1 MFSDQQLNHFRTFGF
16 VRLRQLLDSKEM
28 ERITE
33 LTNRTL
39 AAEPARPDVYPGHVH
54 VAPFMEKVPEL
65 ALLPEDERFYA
76 AAEQLRGAGFVW
88 GGSEANRGSF
98 NATNSHSW
106 HCDRIGQI
114 HLNYTRLKIM
124 IYL

>member
-1 MFSDQQLNHFRTFGF
+1 MLSDQQLNHFRTFGF

-39 AAEPARPDVYPGHVH
+39 EAEPARPMPIPAMCACPVH
-54 VAPFMEKVPEL
+54 GKSAHL

-76 AAEQLRGAGFVW
+76 AAE
-88 GGSEANRGSF
+88 
-98 NATNSHSW
+98 
-106 HCDRIGQI
+106 
-114 HLNYTRLKIM
+114 
-124 IYL
+124 

>member
-1 MFSDQQLNHFRTFGF
+1 MLSDQQLNHFRTFGF
-16 VRLRQLLDSKEM
+16 VRLRQLFDSREM

-39 AAEPARPDVYPGHVH
+39 AEEPARPDACPGNVH

-76 AAEQLRGAGFVW
+76 AAEQLLGAGFVW
-88 GGSEANRGSF
+88 GDRRATEAASTTPTVTVGT
-98 NATNSHSW
+98 ATAAVKFTSTTPDS
-106 HCDRIGQI
+106 
-114 HLNYTRLKIM
+114 KA
-124 IYL
+124 